1 MLGNVNACA
10 KSGNR
15 SQTSHP
21 LSRNSHPLLQSSP
34 PLPRY
39 SHPPTDFTCLHSVPR
54 RGFPIKTNRSL
65 EGRIKHNCQAM
76 LSPSGRVEG
85 GAAWREYS
93 CARKP
98 KYSGPDLASSS
109 RVAHA
114 GRSSCGR
121 QFAVGT
127 SLVATLL
134 CGPRRSV
141 LHLRCAPSGTRLGQ
155 SKLSTQ

>member
-1 MLGNVNACA
+1 MLVPNQEIGH
-10 KSGNR
+10 KPPILF
-15 SQTSHP
+15 HEIPIP
-21 LSRNSHPLLQSSP
+21 LYKVHLPSDDIRI
-34 PLPRY
+34 PLPI
-39 SHPPTDFTCLHSVPR
+39 FTCLHSVPR
-54 RGFPIKTNRSL
+54 HGFPIKTNCSP
-65 EGRIKHNCQAM
+65 EGRIKHNYQTM

-85 GAAWREYS
+85 GAVWREYS
-93 CARKP
+93 CVGKP

-141 LHLRCAPSGTRLGQ
+141 LHLYCVSSGLR
-155 SKLSTQ
+155 